1 MEDKTFNLDAQGI
14 ANLVNEEVNSNDKY
28 RKRLHNEMCDYS
40 DHLKFHSDGYKVP
53 QAFYNRYTNMAN
65 ASSML
70 ESWMPDINNW
80 QFDDP
85 EKNIWFSRL
94 ILSRRPSEDLTIMF
108 YRAMQYKPVT
118 KTPISKV
125 INTLRKIEKAN
136 DFRVDW
142 SKSEVPA
149 SLSKENTLE
158 AYCEEQFP
166 AYGSVQ
172 NYVFQYLLR
181 EVIARDPNL
190 LIGIRPEDEYGTEAT
205 DLPKPYIYVYNI
217 EKQVYFKDGEL
228 AIIRCDEKH
237 YYNDSDGRQREGN
250 KYKVWTKDAIWEVKQ
265 DDKKFFVD
273 EAPYIH
279 NLGELPIWRPRGNVK
294 LNKGFTPINNSFID
308 DMLPSLDNAA
318 GEFSDL
324 QAEVI
329 QHIYSTMWY
338 YEGQNCT
345 ICNGSGSVQKNGN
358 KVECS
363 KCKGE
368 GVMPKSPYKDMV
380 IRPAKKNLGEQD
392 VPTPPAGFVEKDVTI
407 VKLQDERIQNH
418 FLNALDAVSMRY
430 LGESPLNQSGI
441 AKRYDYEETFSF
453 IYPVSRFVV
462 ESILKKIY
470 YFVNRLRYG
479 NYIKDKTTL
488 DKMLPSIAIP
498 AQFEVMTEQM
508 IAEEIKTLRDGK
520 IDPIIVAEKEM
531 DYAFKAFRDD
541 KIKLSKVYLSKELN
555 PFPSMSSQEIL
566 DSELA
571 GTITKSDAV
580 KSTYLPYFLEMAYQ
594 DNKLFYELDHDDQ
607 VKIIDSMVEA
617 KVKELTATNAKTIIR
632 ANIDTASNTQGS

>member
-1 MEDKTFNLDAQGI
+1 MEEKDFKLDAQGI
-14 ANLVNEEVNSNDKY
+14 ANLVNEEVNSKDAYK
-28 RKRLHNEMCDYS
+28 RRLHNEMCDYS

-53 QAFYNRYTNMAN
+53 EMFYNRYTNMAN
-65 ASSML
+65 AGQL
-70 ESWMPDINNW
+70 LTSWMPDLNNW

-108 YRAMQYKPVT
+108 YRAMQYKPIT

-125 INTLRKIEKAN
+125 VNTLRKIEKAN

-149 SLSKENTLE
+149 SLSKENSLE
-158 AYCEEQFP
+158 VYCEEKFP
-166 AYGSVQ
+166 GYGSVQ
-172 NYVFQYLLR
+172 NYVFSYLLR

-190 LIGIRPEDEYGTEAT
+190 LIGIRPDDEYQAAANELT
-205 DLPKPYIYVYNI
+205 KPYIYIFNI
-217 EKQVYFKDGEL
+217 EMQVYFKDGDI

-237 YYNDSDGRQREGN
+237 YYNDVNGTAREGN
-250 KYKVWTKDAIWEVKQ
+250 KFQVWTKNEIWEVKQ
-265 DDKKFFVD
+265 NDKNFFVD
-273 EAPYIH
+273 EPPYVH

-294 LNKGFTPINNSFID
+294 KNKGFTPINNSFID

-324 QAEVI
+324 QAEVV

-368 GVMPKSPYKDMV
+368 GVMPKSPFKDLV

-392 VPTPPAGFVEKDVTI
+392 TPTPPAGFVEKDVTI
-407 VKLQDERIQNH
+407 VELQDKRIQNH
-418 FLNALDAVSMRY
+418 FINALDAVSMRY
-430 LGESPLNQSGI
+430 LAEAPTNQSGI

-453 IYPVSRFVV
+453 IYPVGRFIV
-462 ESILKKIY
+462 ESILRKIY
-470 YFVNRLRYG
+470 YFINKYRYG
-479 NYIKDKTTL
+479 SL
-488 DKMLPSIAIP
+488 FSEEVLLKMLPSIAIP

-508 IAEEIKTLRDGK
+508 IAEEVKSLREGK
-520 IDPIIVAEKEM
+520 IDPIIVSEKEM
-531 DYAFKAFRDD
+531 DYAYKAFRDD
-541 KIKLSKVYLSKELN
+541 KVKLSKIYLSKELN
-555 PFPSMSSQEIL
+555 PFPSMSYQEIL

-571 GTITKSDAV
+571 GTITKPDAV
-580 KSTYLPYFLEMAYQ
+580 KATYLPYFLEMAYQ
-594 DNKLFYELDHDDQ
+594 ENKQFYELDHEDQ